1 MGERIRRIPLRG
13 IPVGARVAV
22 GSTNDV
28 APPRALR
35 DLAELL
41 HLPAVGFVIVAAFL
55 FVRVA
60 DGGRT
65 PGGTL
70 AIDGGQTDAST
81 LVTFLLAVL
90 LTQLSIALHNDWC
103 DRDADALAKPWRWI
117 PRGVLS
123 ARAALVVAVLLLA
136 SGVTLAALLGPL
148 VAALVLLGTLCGWT
162 YNAWLKRTAWSWV
175 PFAVALPTLAVCS
188 LAVAGRLDGIPY
200 ALYLLGAPLVL
211 AIHLADS
218 APDIDGDRTTGSRGL
233 AVALGQRRALIA
245 CWSGAAAAIV
255 LASLLR
261 PFGLPP
267 GPLVAVSVALL
278 VGAVLVSARSLQAHR
293 YLILASAVA
302 VAVDYVAAL
311 AG

>member
-1 MGERIRRIPLRG
+1 M
-13 IPVGARVAV
+13 
-22 GSTNDV
+22 
-28 APPRALR
+28 
-35 DLAELL
+35 
-41 HLPAVGFVIVAAFL
+41 
-55 FVRVA
+55 RVA
-60 DGGRT
+60 DEARIVA
-65 PGGTL
+65 GTL
-70 AIDGGQTDAST
+70 AADNGGTPAST
-81 LVTFLLAVL
+81 LVTFLVAVL
-90 LTQLSIALHNDWC
+90 LTQLSIAVHNDWC
-103 DRDADALAKPWRWI
+103 DREADALAKPWRWI

-136 SGVTLAALLGPL
+136 SGVALAVSLGPL
-148 VAALVLLGTLCGWT
+148 VAGLVLLGTLCGWT
-162 YNAWLKRTAWSWV
+162 YNAWLKRTAWSWL

-200 ALYLLGAPLVL
+200 ALYLIGAPLVL

-218 APDIDGDRTTGSRGL
+218 APDIGGDRITGSRGL
-233 AVALGQRRALIA
+233 AVALGWRSTLVV
-245 CWSGAAAAIV
+245 CWSGAATAIV

-261 PFGLPP
+261 PFGLPA

-278 VGAVLVSARSLQAHR
+278 VGAVLASARSLQAHR